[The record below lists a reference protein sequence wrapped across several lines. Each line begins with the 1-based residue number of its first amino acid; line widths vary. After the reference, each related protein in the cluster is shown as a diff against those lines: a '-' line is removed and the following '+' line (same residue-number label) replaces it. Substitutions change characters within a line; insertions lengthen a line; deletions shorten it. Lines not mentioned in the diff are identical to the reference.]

1 MIAIKKIKSIITL
14 YLAITVFLTGCMVGP
29 DFKKPVMELPEEFR
43 FAQQDTE
50 EVVNLKWWELFND
63 PVLDYLVSTAL
74 YENKDLLVA
83 ISRVEEAR
91 ALLGF
96 TKADTFPRLD
106 LEGGANRGNFSGG
119 RIVDDPNNSAF
130 ISPIVNWEIDF
141 WGKFRRANESAR
153 AQLIA
158 SEYGFRS
165 VQISLISEVVS
176 TYFLMLDF
184 QQRLKISKQTLESRD
199 KSLDIIQKRFEGG
212 VIPEI
217 DVNQSEVQR
226 EIAAASIPATK
237 RQIYRTENALSILL
251 GKFPEPIK
259 TGLDLYE
266 QTIPPDIP
274 VGLPSTLLERRP
286 DIQESLYL
294 LQAQNAQIGVA
305 VAQRFPAISLTGSL
319 GAAANEVTSMTISGF
334 VWSVGAGLFGP
345 IFNFGKDESRVE
357 IEEARTEQALYS
369 YQNTVLNAFR
379 EVSDVLMEIQ
389 TYKVQIEALKKQAK
403 AAANA
408 DYLAKLRYDQGFSSY
423 LEVLDSERALFS
435 VLLDLS
441 QITQE
446 YYNSYVRLYKA
457 LGGGWISL
465 EKIPEGEHAEYQE
478 APSFQ

>member
-184 QQRLKISKQTLESRD
+184 QQRLKISKQTLES
-199 KSLDIIQKRFEGG
+199 
-212 VIPEI
+212 
-217 DVNQSEVQR
+217 
-226 EIAAASIPATK
+226 
-237 RQIYRTENALSILL
+237 
-251 GKFPEPIK
+251 
-259 TGLDLYE
+259 
-266 QTIPPDIP
+266 
-274 VGLPSTLLERRP
+274 
-286 DIQESLYL
+286 
-294 LQAQNAQIGVA
+294 
-305 VAQRFPAISLTGSL
+305 
-319 GAAANEVTSMTISGF
+319 
-334 VWSVGAGLFGP
+334 
-345 IFNFGKDESRVE
+345 
-357 IEEARTEQALYS
+357 
-369 YQNTVLNAFR
+369 
-379 EVSDVLMEIQ
+379 
-389 TYKVQIEALKKQAK
+389 
-403 AAANA
+403 
-408 DYLAKLRYDQGFSSY
+408 
-423 LEVLDSERALFS
+423 
-435 VLLDLS
+435 
-441 QITQE
+441 
-446 YYNSYVRLYKA
+446 
-457 LGGGWISL
+457 
-465 EKIPEGEHAEYQE
+465 
-478 APSFQ
+478 